1 MMLQRDP
8 KSDLERDPGRRQ
20 GRDPGSE
27 APVPTAAGEAADVV
41 ARLPLLGPVIGWT
54 RPIGRGVMRSRIWA
68 CLDGYESE
76 MPLAMMTMGWDRSRD
91 EMRSG
96 SVRLWKLNAVSL
108 ARAGLERRLHIG
120 LADVFLP
127 IEAPD
132 YTVRVVA
139 LHRCIRVPFTDPAI
153 QLAGDLSPDDRG
165 AEGWRPRV
173 ALGDQLLA
181 LLAAGVTA
189 ADAGAAA
196 AAAARPVAAGES
208 WPQPQPIDVAGLLP
222 GPRSRQAVRAWLDE
236 FAGQALQGLAQS
248 RIEAAE
254 FERLRLIAAAP
265 PLRKRRYERPVE
277 ESAAVPG
284 PGVRASMKPAAGS
297 SPATRTTLRFAAGCC
312 RYPGTP
318 FERDRA
324 DAAIEMLAERAKC
337 PDGPSFAI
345 FSGDQIYADAT
356 AGVFET
362 QGRRE
367 KVAARYESA
376 FSTPAFRELARRI
389 PLYMTADDHEI
400 SDGWSMPSTHAP
412 HLAPADVF
420 RNDRLRQWAG
430 QLFLA
435 YQRMHGPPPA
445 EGAANWYRFAVA
457 GVHFFV
463 MDTRF
468 ERGFAEDDAP
478 PPLCSSAQLAALGR
492 WLDDVEQRQPG
503 APKFIVSG
511 SVYAPGLAEWDGLPG
526 DRVRGDSWQ
535 GYASERAEVARL
547 VAKARADNV
556 VFLSGDYHCAAA
568 AAVEWLDP
576 VTRRPLDL
584 RAWAIVSPPLY
595 APFPFANSRAEEILP
610 EEAIRDPSDS
620 ATNAPLARCQAQAFN
635 RHGFAIVT
643 VTHGGGVPP
652 VIEVE
657 FVDPFARDRGQRSCL
672 VSVSALRVA
681 TGRSA
686 EAASD
691 PPSDPASI

>member
-8 KSDLERDPGRRQ
+8 NRGLEREPGRGQ
-20 GRDPGSE
+20 QSDP
-27 APVPTAAGEAADVV
+27 APGAAVPTAAGAGAIVV

-54 RPIGRGVMRSRIWA
+54 RPIGRGVMRSRVWA

-76 MPLAMMTMGWDRSRD
+76 TPLAMMTLGWDRNRD

-108 ARAGLERRLHIG
+108 SRAGLERRLHIG
-120 LADVFLP
+120 LADVLLP

-132 YTVRVVA
+132 YLVRVVA
-139 LHRCIRVPFTDPAI
+139 LHRCIRLPCADPAI
-153 QLAGDLSPDDRG
+153 LLAGHLSPEDRG
-165 AEGWRPRV
+165 AEGWRPEV
-173 ALGDQLLA
+173 ALGHQLLA
-181 LLAAGVTA
+181 LVAAGATA
-189 ADAGAAA
+189 AEADAV
-196 AAAARPVAAGES
+196 AAARPVAAGDS

-236 FAGQALQGLAQS
+236 FARQALQGLAQS
-248 RIEAAE
+248 RTAAAE

-265 PLRKRRYERPVE
+265 LLRRPRYDRRVE

-284 PGVRASMKPAAGS
+284 PAVRASMRPVAGS
-297 SPATRTTLRFAAGCC
+297 SPATRRTLRFAAGCC

-324 DAAIEMLAERAKC
+324 DAAIEMLAQLARC
-337 PDGPSFAI
+337 PDGPAFAI

-376 FSTPAFRELARRI
+376 FATPAFRELARRI

-412 HLAPADVF
+412 HLAPGDVF

-445 EGAANWYRFAVA
+445 QGAVNWYRFAVA

-468 ERGFAEDDAP
+468 ERGFAEDAAP
-478 PPLCSSAQLAALGR
+478 PPLCSGAQLAALGR
-492 WLDDVEQRQPG
+492 WLEEVEQRQPG

-526 DRVRGDSWQ
+526 ERMRGDSWQ

-547 VAKARADNV
+547 IAKAGADNV
-556 VFLSGDYHCAAA
+556 VFLSGDYHCAAVA
-568 AAVEWLDP
+568 SVEWLDP
-576 VTRRPLDL
+576 VAGRPLDL
-584 RAWAIVSPPLY
+584 RAWSIVSPPLY
-595 APFPFANSRAEEILP
+595 APFPFANSRVEDVLP
-610 EEAIRDPSDS
+610 EEEIRDPSANS
-620 ATNAPLARCQAQAFN
+620 AHALLARCRARAFN
-635 RHGFAIVT
+635 RHGFAIVC
-643 VTHGGGVPP
+643 VTHGGGERP

-657 FVDPFARDRGQRSCL
+657 FVDPFARDRAERSCL
-672 VSVSALRVA
+672 VSVSDPRVA
-681 TGRSA
+681 PGRSA
-686 EAASD
+686 QVAC
-691 PPSDPASI
+691 DPASS